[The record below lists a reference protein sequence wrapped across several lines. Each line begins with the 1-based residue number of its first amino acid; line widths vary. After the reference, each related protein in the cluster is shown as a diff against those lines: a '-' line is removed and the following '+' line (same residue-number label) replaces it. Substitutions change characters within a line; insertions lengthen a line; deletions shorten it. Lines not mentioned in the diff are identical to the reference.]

1 VSGPH
6 VDANLLCWQRAA
18 VALLSR
24 LCRRMSLKNCIIR
37 ELRYGFLF
45 AFHSN
50 YGFILYCFG
59 VKARYLSKIAIS
71 FMPLAFDAPVRG
83 AGGGGGGGFTSEYYH
98 TVWYE
103 KNQNGSATRR
113 WQNFD
118 DMFSCFDGIAA
129 CDCQTDRQSCHGIV
143 RVMHTRRAVINGH
156 VQFRAVILCHWF
168 RDKLR
173 L

>member
-1 VSGPH
+1 MSGPH

-50 YGFILYCFG
+50 YGFVLYCFG

-71 FMPLAFDAPVRG
+71 FMPLAFDAPVRILP
-83 AGGGGGGGFTSEYYH
+83 YRL
-98 TVWYE
+98 VR

-143 RVMHTRRAVINGH
+143 RVMHARRAVINGH